1 MAGRRSQ
8 SVRPESADELVD
20 SRSAA
25 KSPGPVWHQVRK
37 SALHGQGVFARR
49 RIPAG
54 TRIFEY
60 EGKRISSEQADRQVA
75 SDPDDPFHTF
85 FFMLSS
91 GKIIDGNQDGND
103 SRWIN
108 HSCEPN
114 CETEEDDK
122 GEKVFVVAMRDIE
135 RGEELSFDYALVIE
149 GRKTAKV
156 RAQYACYCGA
166 PGCRTTM
173 LALSSR
179 AIKAARAVKA
189 Q

>member
-1 MAGRRSQ
+1 MAGK
-8 SVRPESADELVD
+8 RPKSIQPTAHEQPV
-20 SRSAA
+20 SRCASGL
-25 KSPGPVWHQVRK
+25 SRTVWHQVRK

-75 SDPDDPFHTF
+75 SDPNDPFHTF

-114 CETEEDDK
+114 CETEEDEK
-122 GEKVFVVAMRDIE
+122 GERVFVVAMRDIE

-149 GRKTAKV
+149 GRKTKKV
-156 RAQYACYCGA
+156 RDQYACYCGT

-173 LALSSR
+173 LALSPR
-179 AIKAARAVKA
+179 AIKAADRKSVV
-189 Q
+189 